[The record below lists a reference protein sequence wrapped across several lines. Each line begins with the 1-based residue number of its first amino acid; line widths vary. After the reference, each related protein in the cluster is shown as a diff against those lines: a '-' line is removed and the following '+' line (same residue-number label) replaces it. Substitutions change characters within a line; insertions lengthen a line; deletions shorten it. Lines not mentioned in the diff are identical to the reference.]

1 MKTQELSKFIQ
12 FRFKQIGRSLKEV
25 GIVRTIII
33 FAFLVATFIGFSK
46 LIIERNLLLIPIYL
60 ALSLPFHLSRKD
72 QSFLRKLTIPIKIVW
87 ATEYNLIAVPFTIF
101 FAINQQWQLVL
112 LGHLLTTLIIFIPN
126 SIVAKQSSLGRE
138 KFITLIPKH
147 LFEWRS
153 YFRKRKYMFSIP
165 YLLTLALSFSLFAQF
180 IGILFLL
187 GFLPEVYNQL
197 ESKELIE
204 IYSTNSSFLSSKLK
218 DHSVFIQLLFLPL
231 YLLFVVFHYQ
241 FWYLLI
247 YLIII
252 VELSVCFGLLYK
264 YSRIQI
270 SKSNIHNQLPFAIF
284 FIASIVFFPI
294 GCFIIYLYWTKAQKM
309 VMVDARN

>member
-72 QSFLRKLTIPIKIVW
+72 QLFLR
-87 ATEYNLIAVPFTIF
+87 NFTIH
-101 FAINQQWQLVL
+101 QQWQLVL
-112 LGHLLTTLIIFIPN
+112 LCHLLTTLIIFIPN
-126 SIVAKQSSLGRE
+126 SSVAKQSSLGRE

-153 YFRKRKYMFSIP
+153 YSRKRKYMFSIP

-204 IYSTNSSFLSSKLK
+204 IYPTNSYFLSSNL
-218 DHSVFIQLLFLPL
+218 
-231 YLLFVVFHYQ
+231 
-241 FWYLLI
+241 
-247 YLIII
+247 
-252 VELSVCFGLLYK
+252 
-264 YSRIQI
+264 
-270 SKSNIHNQLPFAIF
+270 
-284 FIASIVFFPI
+284 
-294 GCFIIYLYWTKAQKM
+294 
-309 VMVDARN
+309 